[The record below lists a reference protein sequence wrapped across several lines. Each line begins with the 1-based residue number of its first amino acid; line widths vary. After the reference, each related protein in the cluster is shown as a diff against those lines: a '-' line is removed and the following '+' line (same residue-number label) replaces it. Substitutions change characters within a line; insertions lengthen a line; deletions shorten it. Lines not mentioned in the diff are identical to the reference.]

1 MLVFKVTLRQHPQ
14 NIFAKKSQPMDL
26 MTSLKQ
32 GDQTAMDT
40 IYKTHWEQ
48 VFDAA
53 YKRVGTED
61 IAQDI
66 TQDIFISLWEKRETL
81 EIRETLSAYLLT
93 SVKYR
98 VINYFKANLTK
109 EKYTEDLYA
118 LIGNTS
124 PLHPTNELA
133 VKEIHKELD
142 QAIAE
147 LPERMRQIFSMSRK
161 QEKSNNE
168 ISAELNLSIQT
179 VKNQLT
185 AALKII
191 RKRLAY
197 LTLFFF

>member
-1 MLVFKVTLRQHPQ
+1 
-14 NIFAKKSQPMDL
+14 MDL
-26 MTSLKQ
+26 ITSLKQ
-32 GDQTAMDT
+32 GDQKQWEI
-40 IYKTHWEQ
+40 IYKKHWEH
-48 VFDAA
+48 VFDSA
-53 YKRVGTED
+53 YKRVGSED

-66 TQDIFISLWEKRETL
+66 TQDIFISLWEKRDTL
-81 EIRETLSAYLLT
+81 EIRESLAAYLQG

-109 EKYTEDLYA
+109 EKYTKDL
-118 LIGNTS
+118 LSLMGNTS
-124 PLHPTNELA
+124 TLHPTNQLA
-133 VKEIHKELD
+133 IKEIHKELD

-147 LPERMRQIFSMSRK
+147 LPERMRLIFSMSRK

-168 ISAELNLSIQT
+168 ISTELNLSIQT

-197 LTLFFF
+197 LTVFFF

>member
-1 MLVFKVTLRQHPQ
+1 
-14 NIFAKKSQPMDL
+14 MDL
-26 MTSLKQ
+26 IISLKQ
-32 GDQTAMDT
+32 GDQTAMEI
-40 IYKTHWEQ
+40 IYKKHWEH
-48 VFDAA
+48 VFDSA
-53 YKRVGTED
+53 YKRIGSED
-61 IAQDI
+61 VAQDI

-81 EIRETLSAYLLT
+81 EIRESLTAYLQG

-98 VINYFKANLTK
+98 VINYFRANLTK
-109 EKYTEDLYA
+109 EKYSEDL
-118 LIGNTS
+118 LSLTGNTS
-124 PLHPTNELA
+124 ALHPTHNLA
-133 VKEIHKELD
+133 VREIHQELD

-147 LPERMRQIFSMSRK
+147 LPEKMRLIFSMSRK

-197 LTLFFF
+197 LTIFFF